1 MKAKDLR
8 ELSVEE
14 LSTKESVLREEL
26 FKLSF
31 QHGVRQLENT
41 GKLRELKKDIA
52 RVKTV
57 RNEKQA

>member
-1 MKAKDLR
+1 MKGRDVR
-8 ELSVEE
+8 EMSNEE
-14 LSTKESVLREEL
+14 LMAKERDLREEL

-41 GKLRELKKDIA
+41 GKLCELRKDIA

-57 RNEKQA
+57 LNEKQA